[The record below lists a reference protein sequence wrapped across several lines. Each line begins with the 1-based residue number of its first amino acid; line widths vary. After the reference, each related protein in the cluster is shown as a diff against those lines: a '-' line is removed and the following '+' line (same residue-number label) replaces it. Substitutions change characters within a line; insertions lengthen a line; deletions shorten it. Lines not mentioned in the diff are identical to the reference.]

1 MINIQAK
8 ALAIHL
14 PKRLPESH
22 KGSFGN
28 VAIIGGDTGMV
39 GAALLAAR
47 AALYLGAGRIYVSFL
62 AENAPSVDSIHP
74 EIMCR
79 SIHALSSITVD
90 ALVIGPGLGNS
101 NFALQLLSQWL
112 QTKLTLVLDAD
123 ALNLIAQ
130 HQALQIDVQNR
141 DAITVMTPH
150 PAEAARLLGSSTEV
164 VQADREQACL
174 NIAKQFNCIALLKGN
189 NTLCAS
195 HNGDIVINHTGNVGL
210 ASGGTGDVLSG
221 VIGALLAQKLSAF
234 EAAQLGV
241 YLHGL
246 AADKLVE
253 RGIGPAGLTA
263 SELIPEI
270 RYQFNQLY
278 RTYHA
283 SNH

>member
-1 MINIQAK
+1 MINIQAE
-8 ALAIHL
+8 ALAAHL

-22 KGSFGN
+22 KGTFGN
-28 VAIIGGDTGMV
+28 VGIIGGDTGMV
-39 GAALLAAR
+39 GASLLAAR
-47 AALYLGAGRIYVSFL
+47 AALYSGAGRIYVSFL
-62 AENAPSVDSIHP
+62 ADDAPSVDSMHP

-79 SIHALSSITVD
+79 SIKTLSSISLDT
-90 ALVIGPGLGNS
+90 LVIGPGLGNS
-101 NFALQLLSQWL
+101 NSALQLLSQWL
-112 QTKLTLVLDAD
+112 QNKLPLFLDAD

-130 HQALQIDVQNR
+130 HQALQQDVKSRN
-141 DAITVMTPH
+141 AITVMTPH
-150 PAEAARLLGSSTEV
+150 PAEAARLLGSSTEA
-164 VQADREQACL
+164 VQAGREQAAL
-174 NIAKQFNCIALLKGN
+174 NIAKQFNCIAVLKGN

-195 HNGDIVINHTGNVGL
+195 YNGHIAINHTGNVGL

-221 VIGALLAQKLSAF
+221 VIGALLAQGVSPYD
-234 EAAQLGV
+234 AAQLGV

-246 AADKLVE
+246 AADTLVA

-283 SNH
+283 SNY